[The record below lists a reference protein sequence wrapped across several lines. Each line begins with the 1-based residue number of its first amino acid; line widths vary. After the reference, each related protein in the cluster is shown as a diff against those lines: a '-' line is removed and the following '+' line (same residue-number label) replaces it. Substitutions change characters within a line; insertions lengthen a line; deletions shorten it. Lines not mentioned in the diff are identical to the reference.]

1 VYPPS
6 SFYFQEDATMSDQ
19 LMHTLQSALKR
30 LAVQQAE
37 ETLGDRSSYLGASD
51 IGACP
56 RKTILRKL
64 HTPETDLVA
73 LLRQRRGYMA
83 EEVVAHAFMAA
94 GFTNF
99 QRQTEVRYPGDV
111 PVMGHLDFVFVSE
124 ARKTMAVLEVKAPEN
139 IPEHPYGSWET
150 QLYLQ
155 MGLLADSFPDYTVEK
170 GAILA
175 VNFGDQG
182 IRLFGG
188 YVPQDMIYHGLIDR
202 AATIWNQYQAY
213 RTGDLA
219 TPSMEMGPLCG
230 YCPFLADCPKFEA
243 EEVREL
249 TESVEILLELQHRQ
263 KELDAEIGTRKN
275 NLLAIVD
282 QRGPLKAHG
291 HLLRKAIRTRKSLD
305 TEQVE
310 QFLQGYGHT
319 LADFQ
324 KSGSYSFL
332 EIKKAA

>member
-1 VYPPS
+1 MP
-6 SFYFQEDATMSDQ
+6 DQ
-19 LMHTLQSALKR
+19 LMLTLQSALQL
-30 LAVQQAE
+30 LASQEAE

-56 RKTILRKL
+56 RKTILSKL
-64 HTPETDLVA
+64 QSPETDLVT
-73 LLRQRRGYMA
+73 LLRQRRGHMA
-83 EEVVAHAFMAA
+83 EELLAHAFVTA

-99 QRQTEVRYPGDV
+99 QRQTEVRYTGDV
-111 PVMGHLDFVFVSE
+111 PVMAHLDFVFISE
-124 ARKTMAVLEVKAPEN
+124 ARKTMAVLEVKAPEH
-139 IPEHPYGSWET
+139 IPEHPYGAWET

-155 MGLLADSFPDYTVEK
+155 MGLLADSFPDYSVEK

-175 VNFGDQG
+175 VNFGAQG

-188 YVPQDMIYHGLIDR
+188 YTPQNTIYHGLLDR

-213 RTGDLA
+213 NTDSLA
-219 TPSMEMGPLCG
+219 IPSMEAGPLCG
-230 YCPFLADCPKFEA
+230 YCPFVRDCPKFEA

-249 TESVEILLELQHRQ
+249 TESVEILLELQHQQ
-263 KELDAEIGTRKN
+263 KELDTEIGMRKG
-275 NLLAIVD
+275 NLLAIAS
-282 QRGPLKAHG
+282 QRGPFKAHG
-291 HLLRKAIRTRKSLD
+291 HLLRKAVRTRKSLD
-305 TEQVE
+305 TDQLG
-310 QFLQGYGHT
+310 QFLQGSGHS